1 MDGIID
7 FICCNSKEI
16 RPVGRSGESPFD
28 VEVVVEGREREV
40 ALRGEGESDGRG
52 MRLKNP
58 PGHQGVIYANGRIWD
73 CAAGSLPLL
82 LLLLRP
88 FPSPHPLRTEEKGA
102 NEGGREGKGS
112 LRMKHDVDS
121 CNFAMDIV
129 MWEAHAKATRT
140 RSLLEGGEERR
151 EESGK

>member
-1 MDGIID
+1 M
-7 FICCNSKEI
+7 
-16 RPVGRSGESPFD
+16 GEFGTALQALSLSP
-28 VEVVVEGREREV
+28 
-40 ALRGEGESDGRG
+40 
-52 MRLKNP
+52 
-58 PGHQGVIYANGRIWD
+58 
-73 CAAGSLPLL
+73 LPLL

-88 FPSPHPLRTEEKGA
+88 LPSSLPLRTEKGA